1 MNNQAGSTAQN
12 PAQIL
17 LVCHNRNGLAARR
30 AVLEEAGYRVKTASA
45 AEEAVACLAAEKFD
59 LIITDHHVQKLDG
72 VELIRKARSSGHQ
85 GPAIL
90 ISGYVEALG
99 LTEAGTGADAVLSK
113 NSNEVTHLVRA
124 VSRLLRQNIQKKPP
138 ARQRKITAARAQ
150 HA

>member
-1 MNNQAGSTAQN
+1 MNNQAGSTAQS
-12 PAQIL
+12 PAHIL

-45 AEEAVACLAAEKFD
+45 AEEAAAHLAAEKFD

-72 VELIRKARSSGHQ
+72 VELIRMARSTGHR
-85 GPAIL
+85 GPVIL
-90 ISGYVEALG
+90 ISAYVEALG
-99 LTEAGTGADAVLSK
+99 LTESETGADAVLSK
-113 NSNEVTHLVRA
+113 SSNEVTHLVRA

-138 ARQRKITAARAQ
+138 ARQRKVTAARAQ